1 MSDADLDNVAAA
13 ERQLDLAA
21 EAMDDA
27 TAQYHLA
34 AAQALATLALNKQ
47 LARIADRLEQN
58 DGPCPGCGHQLHA
71 FDACSSCSCTDL
83 PRGAV
88 R

>member
-1 MSDADLDNVAAA
+1 MSVADLDVTAA

-21 EAMDDA
+21 QAMDQGA
-27 TAQYHLA
+27 AEYHLA
-34 AAQALATLALNKQ
+34 AAQVLATLALNKQ

-58 DGPCPGCGHQLHA
+58 DGPCPGCGHRYHA
-71 FDACSSCSCTDL
+71 FDVCSSCSCTDL
-83 PRGAV
+83 PRGVV